1 MRDMPMMLT
10 CSSRR
15 NSIWRRTAA
24 GGLWGTAWT
33 SHIHLCRQICE
44 LRDKFRG
51 FSKTNETGRNSRKCL
66 TYGNKTW
73 IMNLW
78 SVISL
83 YTSSKEAL
91 ADKWCETRH
100 VVSHNKPDVCFD
112 GRYLLWL
119 LAEKSHIHISKNQTQ
134 VRSAVSNNH
143 NIYTYYIQLIPF
155 LCILSRAMTPAC
167 VFASAFFL

>member
-78 SVISL
+78 SHCIL
-83 YTSSKEAL
+83 HLK
-91 ADKWCETRH
+91 RH
-100 VVSHNKPDVCFD
+100 WLINGVKPDMWF
-112 GRYLLWL
+112 
-119 LAEKSHIHISKNQTQ
+119 HITNQTF
-134 VRSAVSNNH
+134 VLMAVTYFDCLLRRVTFTFPRTRRRYDLQYQTIIIFTH
-143 NIYTYYIQLIPF
+143 IIYNWSHSYV
-155 LCILSRAMTPAC
+155 S
-167 VFASAFFL
+167 